1 MELKYLLTYLLEHT
15 LISAGSVM
23 VEVKPIIHLMLLD
36 EEETDV
42 VVSDSVAAA
51 HRYVAEAL
59 LGV

>member
-1 MELKYLLTYLLEHT
+1 
-15 LISAGSVM
+15 M
-23 VEVKPIIHLMLLD
+23 VEVKPIIDLMLLD